1 VARPPAQAVDV
12 ALRDGSTVHVRPV
25 EPGDVATLRELLAG
39 MSENSRWMR
48 FLSSGVNLD
57 RAAETAADPEDGVSL
72 VVTAGSP
79 ERAVAHAM
87 YLKESPTRA
96 EVAFEVADDWHGR
109 GIATI
114 LLAHLAGAA
123 ARDGVTTFVAYVH
136 PSNRRMIGVFRES
149 GFPVEVHASAG
160 ELEVEMPAALG
171 EAARRRFED
180 RGRAAAAAAVTHVL
194 RPESVLLVTVG
205 GTAAGATLMRNL
217 REAGYRGEL
226 HVVVTPVPGD
236 GSVPQADLAVLAV
249 PAEDVLEQARAC
261 GAAGV
266 RSLVVLS
273 GGFLDG
279 GAEGRA
285 RLVQLL
291 AVCRR
296 SGMRLVGPSS
306 LGVLNTDPALRLN
319 ATAAPVTPAPGP
331 VALASQ
337 SGALGVAAI
346 AEAARR
352 GVGLSS
358 FVSTGDKADLSGNDF
373 LQYWEGDDATR
384 VVMLYL
390 ESFGNPRRF
399 GTIARRVA
407 TTKPIVAVKSG
418 RRAAEA
424 GDGEATRTRALLGA
438 SDVSVDALFE
448 HAGVIRTETV
458 FEQLD
463 IAALL
468 ASQPLPAGRRVGIV
482 SNGRGPAIS
491 CADACTAAGLEP
503 ETPVDLGAS
512 ATWGDYSRA
521 ISQVAA
527 SVDALIAVFVPT
539 LSTAGDDIAR
549 ALHECSGGETTLLGA
564 FMAQSDAEL
573 AALGGAVPLYRSPV
587 EAARALGRAARYA
600 RWRERA
606 ADGPAEPDGV
616 DADGAAAVLAAALV
630 RGEGW
635 LQPQEAEALLGAY
648 GVPVW
653 VGGTGIEGVEMVA
666 GVLADPDFGPVVAC
680 GPGGPTLELLGD
692 AGVRLAPLSRADA
705 ADLVRSL
712 RSFPVLTGYGGAPAA
727 DVGAL
732 EDVLVRLAALA
743 DAHPEVTEI
752 DCDPV
757 RVGSSGAS
765 VAAARIRVRPAGPPR
780 PFPALDR

>member
-1 VARPPAQAVDV
+1 VDRAALQPVDV
-12 ALRDGSTVHVRPV
+12 ALRDGSTVHVREV
-25 EPGDVATLRELLAG
+25 EPGDVGGMRELLAG

-48 FLSSGVNLD
+48 FLSTGVNLD
-57 RAAETAADPEDGVSL
+57 RAAQTAADPDDGVSL
-72 VVTAGSP
+72 VVTAGAP
-79 ERAVAHAM
+79 ERVVAHAM
-87 YLKESPTRA
+87 YLKESAARA

-123 ARDGVTTFVAYVH
+123 ARDGVSTFVAYVH

-160 ELEVEMPAALG
+160 ELEVEMPAAIG

-180 RGRAAAAAAVTHVL
+180 RGRAAAAAAVQHVL

-217 REAGYRGEL
+217 HAAGYRGKL
-226 HVVVTPVPGD
+226 KVAVTPVPG
-236 GSVPQADLAVLAV
+236 PLPAADLAVLAV
-249 PAEDVLEQARAC
+249 PGDEVLEQARAC

-266 RSLVVLS
+266 RALVVLS
-273 GGFLDG
+273 GGFLEDPH
-279 GAEGRA
+279 
-285 RLVQLL
+285 RLRELL
-291 AVCRR
+291 AVCRGH
-296 SGMRLVGPSS
+296 GMRLVGPSS

-319 ATAAPVTPAPGP
+319 ATAAPVTPPAGP

-373 LQYWEGDDATR
+373 LQFWEGDEATR

-399 GTIARRVA
+399 GAIARRVA
-407 TTKPIVAVKSG
+407 TAKPIVAVKSG

-424 GDGEATRTRALLGA
+424 GDGESTRTRALLGA
-438 SDVSVDALFE
+438 SDVSVDALFG
-448 HAGVIRTETV
+448 HAGVIRTDTV

-463 IAALL
+463 VAALL

-491 CADACTAAGLEP
+491 CADACAAAGLEP
-503 ETPVDLGAS
+503 QAPVDLGAA

-521 ISQVAA
+521 ISATA
-527 SVDALIAVFVPT
+527 GGVDALVALFVPT
-539 LSTAGDDIAR
+539 LSTGGEEIAR
-549 ALHECSGGETTLLGA
+549 ALHECSGGPTTLLGA
-564 FMAQSDAEL
+564 FMAYGDAEL
-573 AALGGAVPLYRSPV
+573 AALGGAVPLFRSPV
-587 EAARALGRAARYA
+587 EAARALGRAAAYA

-606 ADGPAEPDGV
+606 ADGPPKLTGV
-616 DADGAAAVLAAALV
+616 DADAAAATLAGALV

-635 LQPQEAEALLGAY
+635 LRDDEVEALLGAY
-648 GVPVW
+648 GLRVAP
-653 VGGTGIEGVEMVA
+653 GGEGVEMVA

-680 GPGGPTLELLGD
+680 GPSGPTLELLGD

-712 RSFPVLTGYGGAPAA
+712 RSFPVLTGYRGAPEA
-727 DVGAL
+727 DVAAL
-732 EDVLVRLAALA
+732 EDVLVRLSALA
-743 DAHPEVTEI
+743 DAHPGVSEI

-757 RVGSSGAS
+757 LVAPHGATIG
-765 VAAARIRVRPAGPPR
+765 ATRIRVRPAGPPR